1 MEWFDNRIRGQ
12 ARLAQELMRRGWQ
25 VFGYTQGNTESDDM
39 LNMAHWHGYATHP
52 AFPGYTVVCGVSTTN
67 ATEYLQPNWPKIA
80 PNGAGSTFYTIWDM
94 SPDLIGPAHPHGACI
109 TSGIGAS
116 WAGSLG
122 DGIKQAAS
130 AADGI
135 HGRVEREHTRKRK
148 RAEKAR
154 RRAAIEERKQARAA
168 NKTAREAAKE
178 AAANAPT
185 GASAPGAKQQKG
197 RTPAPDL
204 SAAIVLPPV
213 SPFIADRTPVVV
225 DAIVANLMQA
235 PQWLP
240 DADFA
245 GLAAQKIAEHYGF
258 DPARTLAAARQVEKL
273 LHSDDVAGQE
283 PKARST
289 LLRSAARQLLN

>member
-25 VFGYTQGNTESDDM
+25 LFGYTPGDTESDD
-39 LNMAHWHGYATHP
+39 LLSMAHWHGYATHP
-52 AFPGYTVVCGVSTTN
+52 AFPGYTVVCGVSTNN

-94 SPDLIGPAHPHGACI
+94 SPDQIDPAHPHGAYI
-109 TSGIGAS
+109 TSGVGAA
-116 WAGSLG
+116 WAGSLS
-122 DGIKQAAS
+122 DGLKQAAS
-130 AADGI
+130 TADCI
-135 HGRVEREHTRKRK
+135 HGRVEREHTRKGK

-154 RRAAIEERKQARAA
+154 KQAESQARRLASAA
-168 NKTAREAAKE
+168 NKAAREAARG
-178 AAANAPT
+178 T
-185 GASAPGAKQQKG
+185 GAKAPAAPAGAKQEKG
-197 RTPAPDL
+197 RTPAPDP
-204 SAAIVLPPV
+204 SAAIMLPPV
-213 SPFIADRTPVVV
+213 SPLIADRTPVVV

-240 DADFA
+240 DTDFA

-273 LHSDDVAGQE
+273 LHSDDVANQE